1 MTDSSPTVPLFSV
14 PIEDPRFYVADP
26 WPTFA
31 RMREHAPFYYYEP
44 LDTFVV
50 TRHADIRA
58 IAGLPETFVSS
69 RGLFLNDVKYQ
80 AQAGDELITDSFFP
94 EGGEQVGTTDPPR
107 HAELRRVM
115 APAFSAEAMGRVR
128 ESLTRDVR
136 GLVDGITPDQV
147 VDWVSY
153 ADLVPINAAIR
164 LIGLPHTELERVR
177 FWSDELEKLA
187 GDLTFEELRA
197 AAAEFRSLQRFIVES
212 LEGKRRGPGDGDLLT
227 VLLTAELD
235 DKGVSEANV
244 VMFAMTML
252 AAGNDTTRSLLSGL
266 VHHLGRHPDQW
277 ELLRRDRSLIPAAI
291 EETLR
296 YVTPARAM
304 LRTATEDV
312 EIGGRPIRAG
322 QHVYLMY
329 MAANRDESVF
339 PDAHRY
345 DVTRGESVKHLAF
358 GAGIHHC
365 MGARLVRT
373 EAPIVLDALLDRFT
387 GVKPAGE
394 PTPVLNHIRNG
405 WTGMPVVFTT

>member
-1 MTDSSPTVPLFSV
+1 MTESPPGAV
-14 PIEDPRFYVADP
+14 PIEDPGFYVDDP
-26 WPTFA
+26 WPAFA
-31 RMREHAPFYYYEP
+31 RMQEEASFSYYEP

-50 TRHADIRA
+50 TRYADIRA
-58 IAGLPETFVSS
+58 IAGLPEIFVSS
-69 RGLFLNDVKYQ
+69 KGLFLNDVKYQ

-94 EGGEQVGTTDPPR
+94 RGGEQVGTTDPPR

-115 APAFSAEAMGRVR
+115 APAFSAEAIRRLREALTPDVR
-128 ESLTRDVR
+128 E
-136 GLVDGITPDQV
+136 LVAGIAPDTV

-153 ADLVPINAAIR
+153 ANLVPINAAIR
-164 LIGLPHTELERVR
+164 MIGLPHTEFDRVR

-187 GDLTFEELRA
+187 GDVTFEELRA
-197 AAAEFRSLQRFIVES
+197 AAAEFQSLQRFIVES
-212 LEGKRRGPGDGDLLT
+212 LEAKRRDPGDGDLLT

-235 DKGVSEANV
+235 RTNVSEANV

-252 AAGNDTTRSLLSGL
+252 AAGNDTTRSLLAGL
-266 VHHLGRHPDQW
+266 VHQLALHPDQW
-277 ELLRRDRSLIPAAI
+277 ELLRRDRSLVPAAV

-312 EIGGRPIRAG
+312 EIDGRPIRAG

-365 MGARLVRT
+365 MGARLVRA
-373 EAPIVLDALLDRFT
+373 EAPIVLDALLDRFS
-387 GVKPAGE
+387 GVTLAGD
-394 PTPVLNHIRNG
+394 PTPVMNHIRNG
-405 WTGMPVVFTT
+405 WTSMPVVFST

>member
-1 MTDSSPTVPLFSV
+1 MTDSSPATV
-14 PIEDPRFYVADP
+14 PIEDPGFYVDDP
-26 WPTFA
+26 WPVFA
-31 RMREHAPFYYYEP
+31 RMQEDAPFYHYAP

-80 AQAGDELITDSFFP
+80 ARAGDELITDSFFP
-94 EGGEQVGTTDPPR
+94 KGGEQVGTTDPPR

-115 APAFSAEAMGRVR
+115 APAFSAEAIRRLREALTPDVR
-128 ESLTRDVR
+128 E
-136 GLVDGITPDQV
+136 LVAGIAPDTV

-153 ADLVPINAAIR
+153 ANLVPINAAIR
-164 LIGLPHTELERVR
+164 MIGLPHTEFERVR

-187 GDLTFEELRA
+187 GDVTFEELRA
-197 AAAEFRSLQRFIVES
+197 AAAEFQSLQRFIVES
-212 LEGKRRGPGDGDLLT
+212 LEARRRDPGDGDLLT

-235 DKGVSEANV
+235 RTNVSEANV

-252 AAGNDTTRSLLSGL
+252 AAGNDTTRSLLAGL
-266 VHHLGRHPDQW
+266 VHQLARHPDQW
-277 ELLRRDRSLIPAAI
+277 ELLRRDRSLIPSAV

-304 LRTATEDV
+304 LRTATRDV
-312 EIGGRPIRAG
+312 EIDGHRVRAG

-345 DVTRGESVKHLAF
+345 DVTRAESVRHLAF

-365 MGARLVRT
+365 MGARLVRAQ
-373 EAPIVLDALLDRFT
+373 APIVLDALLDRFS
-387 GVKPAGE
+387 GVTPAAD

-405 WTGMPVVFTT
+405 WTSMPVVFST

>member
-1 MTDSSPTVPLFSV
+1 MTDNSLTV
-14 PIEDPRFYVADP
+14 PIEDPAFYVDDP
-26 WPTFA
+26 WPAFA
-31 RMREHAPFYYYEP
+31 RMQEDASFHYYEP

-69 RGLFLNDVKYQ
+69 KGLFLNDVKYQ

-94 EGGEQVGTTDPPR
+94 KGGEQVGTTDLPR
-107 HAELRRVM
+107 HTELRRVM
-115 APAFSAEAMGRVR
+115 APAFSAEAIRRLR
-128 ESLTRDVR
+128 EAL
-136 GLVDGITPDQV
+136 TPDIRELVAGIAPDTV
-147 VDWVSY
+147 VDWVSH
-153 ADLVPINAAIR
+153 AGPVPINAAIR
-164 LIGLPHTELERVR
+164 MIGLPHTEFDRVR

-187 GDLTFEELRA
+187 GDVTFEELRA
-197 AAAEFRSLQRFIVES
+197 AAAEFQSLQRFIVES
-212 LEGKRRGPGDGDLLT
+212 LEAKRRDPGDGDLLT

-235 DKGVSEANV
+235 RTNVSEANV

-252 AAGNDTTRSLLSGL
+252 AAGNDTTRSLLAGL
-266 VHHLGRHPDQW
+266 VHQLALHPDQW
-277 ELLRRDRSLIPAAI
+277 ELLRRDRSLIPSAV

-312 EIGGRPIRAG
+312 EIDGRPIRAG

-345 DVTRGESVKHLAF
+345 DVTRGESVRHLAF

-365 MGARLVRT
+365 MGARLVRAQ
-373 EAPIVLDALLDRFT
+373 APIVLDALLDRFS
-387 GVKPAGE
+387 GVTLAGD
-394 PTPVLNHIRNG
+394 PTPVMNHIRNG
-405 WTGMPVVFTT
+405 WTSMPVVFST

>member
-1 MTDSSPTVPLFSV
+1 MTDSAPTV
-14 PIEDPRFYVADP
+14 PIEDPGFYVDDP
-26 WPTFA
+26 WPVFA
-31 RMREHAPFYYYEP
+31 RMQEEAPFYYYAP

-94 EGGEQVGTTDPPR
+94 QGGEQVGTTDPPR

-115 APAFSAEAMGRVR
+115 APAFSAEAIRRLR
-128 ESLTRDVR
+128 EALTPDVR
-136 GLVDGITPDQV
+136 DLVAGIAQDTV

-153 ADLVPINAAIR
+153 ANLVPINAAIR
-164 LIGLPHTELERVR
+164 MIGLPHTDFERVR

-187 GDLTFEELRA
+187 GDVTFEELRS
-197 AAAEFRSLQRFIVES
+197 AAAEFQSLQRFIAES
-212 LEGKRRGPGDGDLLT
+212 LEAKRRDPGDGDLLT

-235 DKGVSEANV
+235 RTNVSEANV

-252 AAGNDTTRSLLSGL
+252 AAGNDTTRSLLAGL
-266 VHHLGRHPDQW
+266 VHQLARHPDQW
-277 ELLRRDRSLIPAAI
+277 ELLRRDRSLIPAAV

-304 LRTATEDV
+304 LRTATRDV
-312 EIGGRPIRAG
+312 EMDGHQVRAG

-345 DVTRGESVKHLAF
+345 DVTRAESVRHLAF

-365 MGARLVRT
+365 MGARLVRA
-373 EAPIVLDALLDRFT
+373 EAPIVLDALLDRFS
-387 GVKPAGE
+387 GVTAAAE
-394 PTPVLNHIRNG
+394 PTPVMNHIRNG
-405 WTGMPVVFTT
+405 WTSMPVVFRT

>member
-1 MTDSSPTVPLFSV
+1 MTDSSPGAV
-14 PIEDPRFYVADP
+14 PIEDPGFYVDDP
-26 WPTFA
+26 WPAFA
-31 RMREHAPFYYYEP
+31 RMQEDASFYYHEP

-58 IAGLPETFVSS
+58 IAGLPEIFVSS
-69 RGLFLNDVKYQ
+69 KGLFLNDVKYQ

-94 EGGEQVGTTDPPR
+94 KGGEQVGTTDPPR

-115 APAFSAEAMGRVR
+115 APAFSAEAIRRLREALTPDVR
-128 ESLTRDVR
+128 E
-136 GLVDGITPDQV
+136 LVAGMAPDTV

-153 ADLVPINAAIR
+153 AGLVPINAAIR
-164 LIGLPHTELERVR
+164 MIGLPHTEIDRVR

-187 GDLTFEELRA
+187 GDVTFEELRA
-197 AAAEFRSLQRFIVES
+197 AAAEFQSLQRFIVEN
-212 LEGKRRGPGDGDLLT
+212 LEAKRRDPGDGDLLT

-235 DKGVSEANV
+235 RTNVSEANV

-252 AAGNDTTRSLLSGL
+252 AAGNDTTRSLLAGL
-266 VHHLGRHPDQW
+266 VHQLALHPDQW
-277 ELLRRDRSLIPAAI
+277 ELLRRDRSLVPAAV

-312 EIGGRPIRAG
+312 EIDGRPIRAG

-365 MGARLVRT
+365 MGARLVRA
-373 EAPIVLDALLDRFT
+373 EAPIVLDALLDRFS
-387 GVKPAGE
+387 GVTLAGDPA
-394 PTPVLNHIRNG
+394 PVMNHIRNG
-405 WTGMPVVFTT
+405 WTSMPVVFGT

>member
-1 MTDSSPTVPLFSV
+1 MTDSPPAV
-14 PIEDPRFYVADP
+14 PIEDPRFYVDDP
-26 WPTFA
+26 WPVFA
-31 RMREHAPFYYYEP
+31 RMQENAPFSYYEP

-58 IAGLPETFVSS
+58 VAGLPEIFVSS
-69 RGLFLNDVKYQ
+69 KGLFLNDVKYQ

-94 EGGEQVGTTDPPR
+94 KGGEQVGTTDPPR

-115 APAFSAEAMGRVR
+115 APAFSAEAMRRVR
-128 ESLTRDVR
+128 EPLTRDVR
-136 GLVDGITPDQV
+136 ELVAGIAPDTV

-153 ADLVPINAAIR
+153 ANRVPIDAAIR
-164 LIGLPHTELERVR
+164 MIGLPHTEFERVR

-197 AAAEFRSLQRFIVES
+197 AAAEFQSLQRFIVEN
-212 LEGKRRGPGDGDLLT
+212 LEAKRRDPGDGDLLT
-227 VLLTAELD
+227 VLLAAELD
-235 DKGVSEANV
+235 GRGVSEANV

-266 VHHLGRHPDQW
+266 VRQLALHPDQW
-277 ELLRRDRSLIPAAI
+277 ELLRRDRSLIPSAV

-312 EIGGRPIRAG
+312 EIDGRPIRAG

-345 DVTRGESVKHLAF
+345 DITRSESVRHLAF

-365 MGARLVRT
+365 MGARLVRAQ
-373 EAPIVLDALLDRFT
+373 APIVLDALLDRFA
-387 GVKPAGE
+387 GVELAGE
-394 PTPVLNHIRNG
+394 PTPVMNHIRNG
-405 WTGMPVVFTT
+405 WTSMPVVFRG